1 MRGKKIR
8 NESNFS
14 SVFIVLY
21 KERGN
26 KVIIN
31 TGMRTDIPAFY
42 STWFLNRIKEGYVY
56 VRNPYYRH
64 QVTKYLLNPEVV
76 DCLAFCTKNPHP
88 LIAHLKELD
97 SFRQFWFITI
107 TPYGKDMEPFVPD
120 KNQVIQDFIVLSE
133 HLGKKSVALRYDPI
147 CITDTFDVQ
156 KHIQC
161 FSELL
166 PKFKG
171 YTENCTISFLDRYEK
186 VKRNAPDLK
195 EPTKE
200 EQIKIAKA
208 FSKIGAENG
217 IRIYACCEKEILKEY
232 GLDISGCMS
241 KIVIEN
247 AIKNTLDVPNMKK
260 KRSLCHCLLGMDIGE
275 YNTCGHFCRYCYANT
290 NEAVVEENMKRHHPD
305 SPFLIG
311 ELEPEDKINEA
322 KQQSW
327 ISDSFR
333 LFD

>member
-1 MRGKKIR
+1 M
-8 NESNFS
+8 
-14 SVFIVLY
+14 
-21 KERGN
+21 
-26 KVIIN
+26 IIN

-200 EQIKIAKA
+200 EHRSGKWYPNICMLRERVSKRIWAGYIRMYEQNRNRECNQKYIRCSEYEEKKITMPL
-208 FSKIGAENG
+208 FIGNG
-217 IRIYACCEKEILKEY
+217 YRGI
-232 GLDISGCMS
+232 
-241 KIVIEN
+241 
-247 AIKNTLDVPNMKK
+247 
-260 KRSLCHCLLGMDIGE
+260 
-275 YNTCGHFCRYCYANT
+275 
-290 NEAVVEENMKRHHPD
+290 
-305 SPFLIG
+305 
-311 ELEPEDKINEA
+311 
-322 KQQSW
+322 
-327 ISDSFR
+327 
-333 LFD
+333 